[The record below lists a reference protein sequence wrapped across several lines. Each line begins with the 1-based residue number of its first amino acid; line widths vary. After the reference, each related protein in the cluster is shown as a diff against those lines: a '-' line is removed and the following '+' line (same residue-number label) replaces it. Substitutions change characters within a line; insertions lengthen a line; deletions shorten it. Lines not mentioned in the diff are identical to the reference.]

1 MFNRTEQVAL
11 LFLCGSFLVGS
22 AVSIWD
28 YHRPSALDEFRVIHK
43 AVPVPTPVAVE
54 TTETQQPIRL
64 NSGSEGELEQLPTI
78 GPKTALRIVEY
89 RRQHGAF
96 KTLEDLLNIHGVG
109 QRTLEKIRPHV
120 VLE

>member
-28 YHRPSALDEFRVIHK
+28 YYHPSALEEFRVVHK
-43 AVPVPTPVAVE
+43 AVPVPAPVVVE
-54 TTETQQPIRL
+54 TTEANQPIRL
-64 NSGSEGELEQLPTI
+64 NSSSEGELQQLPTI

-89 RRQHGAF
+89 RREHGAF
-96 KTLEDLLNIHGVG
+96 KTLEDLAKIHGVG
-109 QRTLEKIRPHV
+109 KRTLEKIRPHV

>member
-28 YHRPSALDEFRVIHK
+28 YYQPSALEEFRVIHK
-43 AVPVPTPVAVE
+43 AVPVPAPVVVE
-54 TTETQQPIRL
+54 TTEASQPIRL
-64 NSGSEGELEQLPTI
+64 NSGTEGELQQLPNI
-78 GPKTALRIVEY
+78 GPKMALRIVKY
-89 RRQHGAF
+89 RREHGAF
-96 KTLEDLLNIHGVG
+96 KSLEDLAKIRGVG
-109 QRTLEKIRPHV
+109 KRTLEMIRPHV

>member
-28 YHRPSALDEFRVIHK
+28 YYRPSALEEFRVIHK

-54 TTETQQPIRL
+54 ATETQQPIRL
-64 NSGSEGELEQLPTI
+64 NSGSQEDLQQLPTI
-78 GPKTALRIVEY
+78 GPKMALRIVEY
-89 RRQHGAF
+89 RSEHGAF
-96 KTLEDLLNIHGVG
+96 KTLADLVNVRGVG
-109 QRTLEKIRPHV
+109 KGTLEKIRPHV

>member
-28 YHRPSALDEFRVIHK
+28 YYQPSALEEFRVIHK
-43 AVPVPTPVAVE
+43 VVPVPTPVAVE
-54 TTETQQPIRL
+54 PGEVNQPIRL
-64 NSGSEGELEQLPTI
+64 NSGSEGELQQLPTI
-78 GPKTALRIVEY
+78 GPKTASRIVEY

-96 KTLEDLLNIHGVG
+96 KTLEELAKIRGVG
-109 QRTLEKIRPHV
+109 KRTLEKIRPHV